1 MGKRAMDIIKVVAGV
16 VLIVIAIIV
25 FIDSNPVIQ
34 NYIRQRE
41 YVKKI
46 AVKEAKL
53 KKAVERD
60 SIFKRIGLIDNERLI
75 EKLSAATQNLQELDY
90 QIEENTAVLE
100 KTANTVTSVQNTLA
114 DVRGLIKKNKEA
126 IR

>member
-46 AVKEAKL
+46 AVKEA
-53 KKAVERD
+53 
-60 SIFKRIGLIDNERLI
+60 NE
-75 EKLSAATQNLQELDY
+75 EEVD
-90 QIEENTAVLE
+90 IEESIYEEQLNNTDSNPQHIHSFVVITKLVLVQDE
-100 KTANTVTSVQNTLA
+100 KGEVMEETRQYYSC
-114 DVRGLIKKNKEA
+114 DCGLELEMK
-126 IR
+126 RR